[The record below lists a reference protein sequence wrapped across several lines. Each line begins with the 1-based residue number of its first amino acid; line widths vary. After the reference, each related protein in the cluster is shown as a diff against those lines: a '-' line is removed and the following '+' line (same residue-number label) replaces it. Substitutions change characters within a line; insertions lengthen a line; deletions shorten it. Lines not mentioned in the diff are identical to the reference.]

1 MPLRQRSACV
11 NGMNTHHF
19 EPATADGSG
28 TGLNRVDA
36 VLFDR
41 DGVLTFFDTEAATTF
56 FRPLLPLSLFE
67 LAGRWQVYGETVGF
81 PRNLA
86 EERTFFA
93 GFWTLI
99 SKEFS
104 LSPDQAAVLAQL
116 DYTRFIVPYPEVCD
130 VLGRLHAAG
139 IRLGVLSNFSL
150 ASIEQSLISTG
161 LAHFFTVICASTVI
175 GVAKPLPRA
184 YEIAVQ
190 GLQVDPRR
198 CLYFDDEPECVAG
211 ARQLGL
217 RAYLVDRQAHVDDF
231 AGAVLGSLRPVLKL
245 ALPSVLRY

>member
-1 MPLRQRSACV
+1 MNNAMP
-11 NGMNTHHF
+11 THHV
-19 EPATADGSG
+19 EPATHDGSG
-28 TGLNRVDA
+28 RGLNSVDA

-56 FRPLLPLSLFE
+56 FRPILPLSLFE
-67 LAGRWQVYGETVGF
+67 LAGRWQAYGEASGF

-86 EERTFFA
+86 EERIFFA
-93 GFWTLI
+93 GFWRLI
-99 SKEFS
+99 SEEFS
-104 LSPDQAAVLAQL
+104 LPPEQAAVLAQL

-130 VLGRLHAAG
+130 VLGRLHAVG

-150 ASIEQSLISTG
+150 ASIEQSLITTG
-161 LAHFFTVICASTVI
+161 LAHFFTVICAAPVI

-190 GLQVDPRR
+190 GLQVEPQR
-198 CLYFDDEPECVAG
+198 CLYFDDELECVAG

-217 RAYLVDRQAHVDDF
+217 RAYLVDRQAHGDDF
-231 AGAVLGSLRPVLKL
+231 ARAVVSSLRPVLKL
-245 ALPSVLRY
+245 ALPSVPEW